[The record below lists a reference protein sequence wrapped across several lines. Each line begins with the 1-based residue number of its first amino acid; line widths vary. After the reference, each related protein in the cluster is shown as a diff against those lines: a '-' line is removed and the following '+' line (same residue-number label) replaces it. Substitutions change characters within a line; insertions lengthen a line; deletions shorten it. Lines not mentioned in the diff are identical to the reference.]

1 MDFFELSVNDQLMYT
16 IHYFST
22 IQMTVRRRN
31 PNSKIQV
38 QKKICNKIENLVTIH
53 TIAQRCQ
60 ENADFLVATSSHA
73 ITIVQEGAK

>member
-1 MDFFELSVNDQLMYT
+1 
-16 IHYFST
+16 
-22 IQMTVRRRN
+22 MTVRRRN